1 MINIIG
7 QGDKTTTY
15 LMSYVAD
22 KEADI
27 TAEKPSDNI
36 AIGSTCLVIET
47 SNVYML
53 GSDRQWHL
61 L

>member
-7 QGDKTTTY
+7 QGDITTTY

-22 KEADI
+22 TEADI
-27 TAEKPSDNI
+27 TAEEPSDNI

>member
-22 KEADI
+22 TEADI
-27 TAEKPSDNI
+27 TAEEPSDEI

>member
-7 QGDKTTTY
+7 QGDKATTY

-22 KEADI
+22 TEADI
-27 TAEKPSDNI
+27 TAEEPSDDI

>member
-22 KEADI
+22 TEADI
-27 TAEKPSDNI
+27 TAEEPSDNI

>member
-22 KEADI
+22 TEADL
-27 TAEKPSDNI
+27 TAEEISNTI

-53 GSDRQWHL
+53 GSDKQWHL